1 MKPFKTH
8 SIVQEKIYTNRIA
21 LILIYTLQNYKN
33 ILSHLQTFL
42 PAKFTIYIN
51 VLLLFLLL
59 KL

>member
-51 VLLLFLLL
+51 VLLLFS
-59 KL
+59 